1 MSNYLRRHHLGLVAI
16 FIALS
21 GTAVAAFDPVGSDGD
36 IDACVDKKTKQLTLA
51 KQNCKKG
58 TKAVSWSATGPAGP
72 AGATGPQGETGPQGA
87 TGAAGTA
94 RGYGLVQPSGFLSN
108 SRNATVSHPATGVYC
123 VAVTGASPA
132 TDVILVSAE
141 YGTISQGIA
150 TLQATDET
158 TDDPL
163 NGGSSEAPLALWD
176 AAPDTCLAGSYEIQ
190 TAEQRIDTNSH
201 DLTMFN
207 ISNAGFTFVVP

>member
-21 GTAVAAFDPVGSDGD
+21 DTAVAAFDPVGSDGD

-132 TDVILVSAE
+132 TDVILVSAGSE
-141 YGTISQGIA
+141 SGRHTPTITYLERGLYVRRALTRTVSRRSGRRS
-150 TLQATDET
+150 
-158 TDDPL
+158 DPV
-163 NGGSSEAPLALWD
+163 GS
-176 AAPDTCLAGSYEIQ
+176 G
-190 TAEQRIDTNSH
+190 
-201 DLTMFN
+201 
-207 ISNAGFTFVVP
+207 